1 MTTAKHFSLI
11 LIINLCALLAT
22 TQAQTARLSTIN
34 ITSDGERVRIAAQ
47 GDISEMSIEVS
58 DESGD
63 VILQSGP
70 ITGQQIDWNMKD
82 ASGARVAAG
91 TYLVSVT
98 FRNAAGKLRKRVEQ
112 VTVDEAEEKSAA
124 QAVEPAPNAPQAVIN
139 GAGTNGKIAKFT
151 GAATI
156 ANSVIT
162 ESAGNIGI
170 GVAAPAQKLTVAG
183 MIQMTGA
190 PATTGIKFSDNT
202 IQKTAA
208 LGDITGVTAGTGLS
222 GGGTTGAVTLS
233 VAPGGVGTTQLANSA
248 VTTAKIGTGQVV
260 KSVNGLKDNVVLAAG
275 TNVTITPAGNTLT
288 IAANA
293 GSGGVGGSGTA
304 AQLPLWTSTTDLGNS
319 VVMQSNNKIGIG
331 TTSPDYKLH
340 VLGGGSGGVYGET
353 NGGAVLNGVLGV
365 SRGSNAIGVRG
376 DAYSDGAIGVHGS
389 SQFFWGVFGYSNPST
404 GVRGLSSQGNG
415 VEGITTS
422 GNGVSGETSSGTQVA
437 GVYGK
442 SFASS
447 GNGVIGEANTG
458 SNAFGVWG
466 KSTSGYAGHF
476 SGNVSVTGT
485 LSKSGGSFKI
495 DHPLDPA
502 NKYLYHSFVE
512 SPDMMNIYNGNVT
525 TDLNGEMVVTLPRY
539 FQSLNR
545 EFRYQLTV
553 IGEFAQ
559 AIIASEIKGNR
570 FTIKT
575 DKPNVKVSWQVTGI
589 RKDAW
594 AEAHRIPVEE
604 DKSEREQ
611 GFYLH
616 PELFNQP
623 EERSI
628 EWALRPEFMRQSK
641 QRGAS
646 PQQQPAD
653 K

>member
-1 MTTAKHFSLI
+1 
-11 LIINLCALLAT
+11 
-22 TQAQTARLSTIN
+22 
-34 ITSDGERVRIAAQ
+34 
-47 GDISEMSIEVS
+47 MSIEVS

-63 VILQSGP
+63 VMLQSGP

-91 TYLVSVT
+91 TYLVTVT
-98 FRNAAGKLRKRVEQ
+98 FRAASGKLRKRVEQ
-112 VTVDEAEEKSAA
+112 VTVDEGEEKSAMK
-124 QAVEPAPNAPQAVIN
+124 AVEASPNAVQAVIN

-162 ESAGNIGI
+162 ESAGKIGI
-170 GVAAPAQKLTVAG
+170 GVAAPAQRLTVAG
-183 MIQMTGA
+183 MIQMTGT

-222 GGGTTGAVTLS
+222 GGGATGAVTLS
-233 VAPGGVGTTQLANSA
+233 VAPSGVGTTQLANGA
-248 VTTAKIGTGQVV
+248 VTAAKIGTGEVV

-275 TNVTITPAGNTLT
+275 ANVTITPSGNTLT
-288 IAANA
+288 IAATAA
-293 GSGGVGGSGTA
+293 GSGNVGGSGTA

-319 VVMQSNNKIGIG
+319 VVTQSNSKIGIG
-331 TTSPDYKLH
+331 TTSPDYELH

-353 NGGAVLNGVLGV
+353 NGGALLNGVLGV

-376 DAYSDGAIGVHGS
+376 DAYSAGAIGVHGS
-389 SQFFWGVFGYSNPST
+389 SQFHWGVFGYSNPST

-422 GNGVSGETSSGTQVA
+422 GNGVRGETSSGTSVA
-437 GVYGK
+437 GVHGK
-442 SFASS
+442 SFATG

-458 SNAFGVWG
+458 TNAYGVWG
-466 KSTSGYAGHF
+466 KSTEGYAGFF
-476 SGNVSVTGT
+476 SGKVNVTGT

-525 TDLNGEMVVTLPRY
+525 TDANGEIVVTLPRY

-604 DKSEREQ
+604 DKPEREQ

-623 EERSI
+623 EERGI

-641 QRGAS
+641 ERGAS
-646 PQQQPAD
+646 PQQPAD